1 MICAGE
7 RIGKVIC
14 DLCHDKIY
22 NLIGK
27 TELKEDQYKVKK
39 TLALM
44 YTLKYFVE
52 VYLLT
57 EN

>member
-1 MICAGE
+1 MLCIGE
-7 RIGKVIC
+7 RIRKVIC

-27 TELKEDQYKVKK
+27 IELKEDQCEVQKS
-39 TLALM
+39 LALM

-52 VYLLT
+52 GIFT
-57 EN
+57 N